1 MHPLD
6 TGHNCFVYDAD
17 GNRVKGTVNGVY
29 EWQAGATTKY
39 YDGGAMRRSG
49 HASDNGVFYVL
60 ADHLGSTSV
69 IVSQTGVEMSREY
82 HYPYGANRGSA
93 FSELT
98 TKRFTGQYHEAG
110 LAGMEGLS
118 YYNARW
124 YDPQVGRFASADTV
138 VPTTANPQALNRYTY
153 VNNQPTNA
161 GDRTGHACD
170 DGPQTW
176 AACFG
181 NKPVSRQVWHSADTH
196 HGRGSVR
203 ISVVQR
209 WRRILTSPTKPRYIQ
224 TKGYGVIDIDHFE
237 GARDQATRI
246 LRPLENAERNFV
258 VSQPLL
264 GEIFGFAARYA
275 PIRTTNAT
283 ARNSVALGIFYDFSN
298 RFETWQGS
306 GPLGEID
313 KRRGHSSYA
322 AEDFPSDHLGFLSV
336 AQGLPLEYIIG
347 VLGGGEP
354 IDEKPPVKARNYRFS
369 PLAPND
375 QGVYHNIPWPA
386 ELQMI
391 PEYAFRFVDSWQ
403 FIFGRP

>member
-1 MHPLD
+1 M
-6 TGHNCFVYDAD
+6 YDAD
-17 GNRVKGTVNGVY
+17 GNRVKGTVDGVVVVYIAGLY

-49 HASDNGVFYVL
+49 QTSDNGVFYML

-69 IVSQTGVEMSREY
+69 IVSQAGVEAARNY
-82 HYPYGANRGSA
+82 HFPFGANRGSA
-93 FSELT
+93 FSSLT

-124 YDPQVGRFASADTV
+124 YDPQVGRFASADTI

-181 NKPVSRQVWHSADTH
+181 SKPVSRQVWHAADTSY
-196 HGRGSVR
+196 GRGSARLSTVL
-203 ISVVQR
+203 R
-209 WRRILTSPTKPRYIQ
+209 WRQLLTLPKPNRPRYIQ
-224 TKGYGVIDIDHFE
+224 TKHYGVIDIDHFE

-246 LRPLENAERNFV
+246 LRPLENGEKNFP
-258 VSQPLL
+258 VSQPLA

-275 PIRTTNAT
+275 PIRTTNA
-283 ARNSVALGIFYDFSN
+283 AALHSVALGIFYDFSI

-306 GPLGEID
+306 GLLGEID
-313 KRRGHSSYA
+313 KGRGYSSFA
-322 AEDFPSDHLGFLSV
+322 AEDFPSDHLGFMSV
-336 AQGLPLEYIIG
+336 EQGLPLEYIIG

-354 IDEKPPVKARNYRFS
+354 IDQKPPIAARNYSFT
-369 PLAPND
+369 PLVPDN
-375 QGVYHNIPWPA
+375 QGVYHNVPWPA
-386 ELQMI
+386 ELQMT
-391 PEYAFRFVDSWQ
+391 PEHAFRFIDSWQ
-403 FIFGRP
+403 FLFERP